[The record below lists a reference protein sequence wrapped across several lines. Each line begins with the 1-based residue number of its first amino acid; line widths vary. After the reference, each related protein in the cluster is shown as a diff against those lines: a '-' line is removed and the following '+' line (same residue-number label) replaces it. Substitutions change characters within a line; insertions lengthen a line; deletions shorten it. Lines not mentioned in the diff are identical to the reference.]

1 MQLSFLTQNFEPGN
15 LASEL
20 EKHARDEA
28 NAQLLSA
35 SGGSKKALI
44 TFAIPSLLALTLDED
59 EPSDSKSEGE
69 LAIMEFGLDDD
80 MLCHNC

>member
-1 MQLSFLTQNFEPGN
+1 MQSSFLIQNFEPGN

-35 SGGSKKALI
+35 SRDSKKASIAL
-44 TFAIPSLLALTLDED
+44 AIPSLRALTLDED
-59 EPSDSKSEGE
+59 EPSDSNSKGE
-69 LAIMEFGLDDD
+69 LAIIEFGLDD